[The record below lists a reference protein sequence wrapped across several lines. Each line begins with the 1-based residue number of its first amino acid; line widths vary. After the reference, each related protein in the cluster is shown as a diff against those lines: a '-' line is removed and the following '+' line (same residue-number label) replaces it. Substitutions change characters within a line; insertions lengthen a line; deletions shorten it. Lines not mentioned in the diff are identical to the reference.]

1 MSNSSTTSICAYLEA
16 TLAEIAQA
24 AQAHS
29 AVVPATTQEWP
40 ARLAVAYSGGLDSS
54 VLLHAAA
61 HYASTRGIK
70 LFAFHIHHGISP
82 NADQWQ
88 IHCAETCAKLNVQF
102 DTRGI
107 ELHNRDKSG
116 VEEAARISRYAALG
130 DLCRQ
135 HQVPLL
141 LTAHH
146 LDDQAETVLLQL
158 LRGSG
163 AAGLSGM
170 DRWNTASTLLGDA
183 ELLMARP
190 LLKVSRA
197 ALEEYVEKYVSTQ
210 QLTYIE
216 DESNHDPRYARNA
229 LRQQVMPVLAQYFPG
244 FQERFSRS
252 SGHMQTTQRLLVDLA
267 AQDMATCADG
277 ACLDLEHVR
286 KLSGERIDNLLRY
299 WFGLHH
305 LRMPSS
311 AWLSEM
317 RQQLLEAKADA
328 QLCVTHPDCHIRR
341 HRNRVFLTP
350 RDDIDRSEIE
360 PQAFRWNG
368 EAELHF
374 PEFGGVLHFDQAEQ
388 GIAADW
394 LRAQPLQIQYRSG
407 GERLKLAF
415 NRPTK
420 SIKYHYQAFDVPP
433 WERERLPLVSSGK
446 QILFAAGIGMDCV
459 QLASGP
465 GPHISLRWQANEI
478 AFKQD
483 ILS

>member
-1 MSNSSTTSICAYLEA
+1 MSNLHASSIYAYLEN
-16 TLAEIAQA
+16 TLAALAVTRA
-24 AQAHS
+24 AGDPQ
-29 AVVPATTQEWP
+29 VP
-40 ARLAVAYSGGLDSS
+40 ARLAIAYSGGLDSS

-61 HYASTRGIK
+61 SYAIAHGVK
-70 LFAFHIHHGISP
+70 LLAFHIHHGISP

-88 IHCAETCAKLNVQF
+88 AHCAETCARLGVEFHAQ
-102 DTRGI
+102 TI
-107 ELHNRDKSG
+107 ALHDSDKNG
-116 VEEAARISRYAALG
+116 VEEAARIGRYAALG
-130 DLCRQ
+130 ALCRQ
-135 HQVPLL
+135 HQIPLL

-170 DRWNTASTLLGDA
+170 DSWNTAPTLLGDA
-183 ELLMARP
+183 TLLMVRP

-197 ALEEYVEKYVSTQ
+197 AMEEYAAAQ
-210 QLTYIE
+210 QLAYVD

-252 SGHMQTTQRLLVDLA
+252 AGHMQTTQKLLVSLA
-267 AQDMATCADG
+267 AQDMALCADG
-277 ACLDLEHVR
+277 ACLDMDRLR
-286 KLSGERIDNLLRY
+286 QLNSERIDNLLRY

-350 RDDIDRSEIE
+350 RDDTDRSEIE
-360 PQAFRWNG
+360 PQDFRWSG
-368 EAELHF
+368 ETEIAF
-374 PEFGGVLHFDQAEQ
+374 PAFGGIMHFEPAEQ
-388 GIAADW
+388 GVAAEW
-394 LRAQPLQIQYRSG
+394 LREQALQIQYRAG
-407 GERLKLAF
+407 GEKLKLAF

-420 SIKYHYQAFDVPP
+420 ALKYHYQAFDVPP
-433 WERERLPLVSSGK
+433 WERERLPLVRSGK
-446 QILFAAGIGMDCV
+446 QIVF
-459 QLASGP
+459 ASGVGFDCHVLAVEP
-465 GPHISLRWQANEI
+465 GSHISLRWESNI
-478 AFKQD
+478 LPLSQD
-483 ILS
+483 IRFDA

>member
-1 MSNSSTTSICAYLEA
+1 VSNPHSPSIDAYLEN
-16 TLAEIAQA
+16 TLAALA
-24 AQAHS
+24 A
-29 AVVPATTQEWP
+29 AVVSQASAP
-40 ARLAVAYSGGLDSS
+40 ARLAIAYSGGLDST

-61 HYASTRGIK
+61 RYAASHDVK
-70 LFAFHIHHGISP
+70 LLAFHIHHGISP

-88 IHCAETCAKLNVQF
+88 VHCAETCARLDVEFHAQ
-102 DTRGI
+102 RI
-107 ELHNRDKSG
+107 ELRDTEKSG
-116 VEEAARISRYAALG
+116 VEEAARNSRYAALG
-130 DLCRQ
+130 DLCRL
-135 HQVPLL
+135 HQAPLL

-170 DRWNTASTLLGDA
+170 DSWNTAPSLLGDA
-183 ELLMARP
+183 SLLMVRP

-197 ALEEYVEKYVSTQ
+197 AMEQYAAAQK
-210 QLTYIE
+210 LTYVE

-252 SGHMQTTQRLLVDLA
+252 AGHMQTTQKLLVALA
-267 AQDMATCADG
+267 AQDMALCADG
-277 ACLDLEHVR
+277 ACLNMDQLR
-286 KLSGERIDNLLRY
+286 LLNPERIDNLLRY
-299 WFGLHH
+299 WFGRHH

-350 RDDIDRSEIE
+350 RDDVDRSDIA
-360 PQAFRWNG
+360 PQDFRWNG
-368 EAELHF
+368 EAEIAF
-374 PEFGGVLHFDQAEQ
+374 PLFGGVMHFAPAEQ
-388 GIAADW
+388 GVGADW
-394 LRAQPLQIQYRSG
+394 LRQQALQIQFRSG
-407 GERLKLAF
+407 GEKLKLAF

-420 SIKYHYQAFDVPP
+420 SVKYHYQAFDVPP
-433 WERERLPLVSSGK
+433 WERERLPLVRSGK
-446 QILFAAGIGMDCV
+446 QMVFAAGIGFDCHV
-459 QLASGP
+459 LATEP
-465 GPHISLRWQANEI
+465 GPRIALRWQSDMLPLS
-478 AFKQD
+478 QD
-483 ILS
+483 IQFDA

>member
-1 MSNSSTTSICAYLEA
+1 LR
-16 TLAEIAQA
+16 
-24 AQAHS
+24 HS
-29 AVVPATTQEWP
+29 
-40 ARLAVAYSGGLDSS
+40 
-54 VLLHAAA
+54 
-61 HYASTRGIK
+61 
-70 LFAFHIHHGISP
+70 
-82 NADQWQ
+82 
-88 IHCAETCAKLNVQF
+88 
-102 DTRGI
+102 
-107 ELHNRDKSG
+107 DKSG

-141 LTAHH
+141 LTGHH

-170 DRWNTASTLLGDA
+170 DRWNTAPTLLGDDQ
-183 ELLMARP
+183 LLMARP

-197 ALEEYVEKYVSTQ
+197 ALEQYAAAQ

-252 SGHMQTTQRLLVDLA
+252 AGHMQTTQRLLIDLA
-267 AQDMATCADG
+267 AQDMALCADG
-277 ACLDLEHVR
+277 ACLDLQQVR
-286 KLSGERIDNLLRY
+286 QLSGERIDNLLRY

-350 RDDIDRSEIE
+350 RDDADRSEIE
-360 PQAFRWNG
+360 PQAFRWSG
-368 EAELHF
+368 EAEMRF
-374 PEFGGVLHFDQAEQ
+374 PQFGGVLHFDQAEQ

-407 GERLKLAF
+407 GERLKLAL

-420 SIKYHYQAFDVPP
+420 SVKYHYQAFDVPP

-446 QILFAAGIGMDCV
+446 QILFAAGIGMDCL
-459 QLASGP
+459 QLATGP
-465 GPHISLRWQANEI
+465 GPHICLRWQADELS
-478 AFKQD
+478 FWQD
-483 ILS
+483 I

>member
-1 MSNSSTTSICAYLEA
+1 VSNSITTSIYAYLES
-16 TLAEIAQA
+16 TLAGIAQA
-24 AQAHS
+24 FP
-29 AVVPATTQEWP
+29 VTQQP

-61 HYASTRGIK
+61 QYASTHGIA

-88 IHCAETCAKLNVQF
+88 IHCAETCAKLNVAF

-107 ELHNRDKSG
+107 ELHHSDKSG

-135 HQVPLL
+135 HQIPLL

-170 DRWNTASTLLGDA
+170 DRWNTAPTLLGDDK
-183 ELLMARP
+183 LLMARP

-197 ALEEYVEKYVSTQ
+197 ALEQYVALQK
-210 QLTYIE
+210 LTYIE

-229 LRQQVMPVLAQYFPG
+229 LRQQVMPVLAEYFPG

-252 SGHMQTTQRLLVDLA
+252 SGHMQTTQRLLIDLA
-267 AQDMATCADG
+267 AQDMAVCADG
-277 ACLDLEHVR
+277 ACLDLQQVR
-286 KLSGERIDNLLRY
+286 QLSGERIDNLLRY

-360 PQAFRWNG
+360 PQAFRWSG
-368 EAELHF
+368 EAEMRF
-374 PEFGGVLHFDQAEQ
+374 PEFGGVLHFERAEQ

-394 LRAQPLQIQYRSG
+394 LSAQPLQIQYRSG

-420 SIKYHYQAFDVPP
+420 SVKYHYQAFDVPP

-459 QLASGP
+459 HLATEP
-465 GPHISLRWQANEI
+465 GLHISLRWQADEI
-478 AFKQD
+478 ALK
-483 ILS
+483 

>member
-1 MSNSSTTSICAYLEA
+1 VSNSSTTSIYAYLEA
-16 TLAEIAQA
+16 TLAAIAKA
-24 AQAHS
+24 ARTF
-29 AVVPATTQEWP
+29 PATAQERP

-54 VLLHAAA
+54 VLLHVAA
-61 HYASTRGIK
+61 HYAGTRGIK

-88 IHCAETCAKLNVQF
+88 IHCAETCAKLNVEF

-107 ELHNRDKSG
+107 ELHGSAKSG

-135 HQVPLL
+135 HQIPLL

-170 DRWNTASTLLGDA
+170 DRWNTAPTLLGDDKGDA

-197 ALEEYVEKYVSTQ
+197 ALEQYAAAQ

-229 LRQQVMPVLAQYFPG
+229 LRQQVMPVLARYFPG

-267 AQDMATCADG
+267 AQDMVACADG
-277 ACLDLEHVR
+277 ACLDLEQVR

-350 RDDIDRSEIE
+350 RDAIDRSQIA

-368 EAELHF
+368 EAEMHF

-388 GIAADW
+388 GIGADW
-394 LRAQPLQIQYRSG
+394 LRAQVLQIQYRCG

-420 SIKYHYQAFDVPP
+420 SIKYHYQACDVPP

-446 QILFAAGIGMDCV
+446 QILFAAGIGMDCL
-459 QLASGP
+459 QLSSGP
-465 GPHISLRWQANEI
+465 GPHISLRWQADEI
-478 AFKQD
+478 AFKQV

>member
-1 MSNSSTTSICAYLEA
+1 MSNSTIKSIYAYLEN
-16 TLAEIAQA
+16 TLAGVAQA
-24 AQAHS
+24 F
-29 AVVPATTQEWP
+29 PATQQP
-40 ARLAVAYSGGLDSS
+40 ARLAVAYSGGLDST

-61 HYASTRGIK
+61 HYASTHSVQ
-70 LFAFHIHHGISP
+70 LFAFHIHHGISA

-88 IHCAETCAKLNVQF
+88 VHCAETCAKLDIAY
-102 DTRGI
+102 DTRCI
-107 ELHNRDKSG
+107 ELHNSDKNG
-116 VEEAARISRYAALG
+116 IEEAARISRYVALG

-135 HQVPLL
+135 HGIPLL

-170 DRWNTASTLLGDA
+170 DRWNTAPSLLGDDK
-183 ELLMARP
+183 LLMARP
-190 LLKVSRA
+190 LLKVARA
-197 ALEEYVEKYVSTQ
+197 VLEEYVAAQ

-252 SGHMQTTQRLLVDLA
+252 AGHMQTTQRLLIDLA
-267 AQDMATCADG
+267 AQDMAVCADG

-286 KLSGERIDNLLRY
+286 QLSGERIDNLLRY

-350 RDDIDRSEIE
+350 RDDIDRSEIA

-368 EAELHF
+368 EAEMHF
-374 PEFGGVLHFDQAEQ
+374 PQFGGVLHFDRAEQ
-388 GIAADW
+388 GIAVDW
-394 LRAQPLQIQYRSG
+394 LRAQTLQIQYRSG

-420 SIKYHYQAFDVPP
+420 SVKYHYQAFDVPP
-433 WERERLPLVSSGK
+433 WERGRLPLVSSGK
-446 QILFAAGIGMDCV
+446 QILFAAGIGMDCL
-459 QLASGP
+459 QLATAP
-465 GPHISLRWQANEI
+465 GPHISLRWQVSEV
-478 AFKQD
+478 AFK
-483 ILS
+483 

>member
-1 MSNSSTTSICAYLEA
+1 MSHLHSPSIDAYLEN
-16 TLAEIAQA
+16 TLAALA
-24 AQAHS
+24 A
-29 AVVPATTQEWP
+29 AVVSLAPAP
-40 ARLAVAYSGGLDSS
+40 ARLAIAYSGGLDST

-61 HYASTRGIK
+61 RYAASHGVK
-70 LFAFHIHHGISP
+70 LLAFHIHHGISP

-88 IHCAETCAKLNVQF
+88 AHCAETCARL
-102 DTRGI
+102 GI
-107 ELHNRDKSG
+107 EFHAQRIVMRGSEKSG
-116 VEEAARISRYAALG
+116 VEEAARNSRYAALG
-130 DLCRQ
+130 DLCRA
-135 HQVPLL
+135 HQAPLL

-170 DRWNTASTLLGDA
+170 DSWNTAPSLLGDA
-183 ELLMARP
+183 SLLMVRP

-197 ALEEYVEKYVSTQ
+197 AMEQYAAAQ
-210 QLTYIE
+210 QLSYVE

-252 SGHMQTTQRLLVDLA
+252 AGHMQTTQKLLVGLA
-267 AQDMATCADG
+267 AQDMALCADG
-277 ACLDLEHVR
+277 ACLNMDQLR
-286 KLSGERIDNLLRY
+286 LLKPERIDNLLRY

-317 RQQLLEAKADA
+317 REQLLEAKADA

-350 RDDIDRSEIE
+350 RDDVDRSEIE
-360 PQAFRWNG
+360 PQDFRWNG
-368 EAELHF
+368 EAEIAF
-374 PEFGGVLHFDQAEQ
+374 PVFGGVMHFEPAEQ
-388 GIAADW
+388 GVSADW
-394 LRAQPLQIQYRSG
+394 LRQQALQIQFRSG
-407 GERLKLAF
+407 GEKLKLAF

-420 SIKYHYQAFDVPP
+420 SLKYHYQAFDVPP
-433 WERERLPLVSSGK
+433 WERERLPLVRSGK
-446 QILFAAGIGMDCV
+446 QVLFAAGIGFDCHV
-459 QLASGP
+459 LATEAGP
-465 GPHISLRWQANEI
+465 RIALRWQSDLLPLS
-478 AFKQD
+478 QD
-483 ILS
+483 MQFNV

>member
-1 MSNSSTTSICAYLEA
+1 MSNSSTASINADLEA

-24 AQAHS
+24 FPAMAQEQ
-29 AVVPATTQEWP
+29 PAQ
-40 ARLAVAYSGGLDSS
+40 LAIAYSGGLDSS

-61 HYASTRGIK
+61 QYAGAHGIK

-88 IHCAETCAKLNVQF
+88 IHCAETCAKLNVEF

-107 ELHNRDKSG
+107 ELRNRDKSG

-135 HQVPLL
+135 HRVPLL

-170 DRWNTASTLLGDA
+170 DRWNTAPTLLGDA
-183 ELLMARP
+183 ALLMARP

-197 ALEEYVEKYVSTQ
+197 ALEQYTATQ
-210 QLTYIE
+210 QLTFIE

-229 LRQQVMPVLAQYFPG
+229 LRQQVMPVLSQYFPG

-252 SGHMQTTQRLLVDLA
+252 SGHMQTTQRLLIDLA
-267 AQDMATCADG
+267 AQDMAICADG

-317 RQQLLEAKADA
+317 RQQLLEAKVDA

-368 EAELHF
+368 EAEMHF

-407 GERLKLAF
+407 GERLKLAL

-446 QILFAAGIGMDCV
+446 QILFAAGIGMDCL
-459 QLASGP
+459 QLASEP
-465 GPHISLRWQANEI
+465 GLHISLRWQAGEI
-478 AFKQD
+478 SFGQH
-483 ILS
+483 IPV

>member
-1 MSNSSTTSICAYLEA
+1 MAALA
-16 TLAEIAQA
+16 VTL
-24 AQAHS
+24 
-29 AVVPATTQEWP
+29 PASGSQVP
-40 ARLAVAYSGGLDSS
+40 ARLAIAYSGGLDSS
-54 VLLHAAA
+54 VLLHAAVRYAVA
-61 HYASTRGIK
+61 HGVK
-70 LFAFHIHHGISP
+70 LVALHIHHGISP

-88 IHCAETCAKLNVQF
+88 AHCAEACARL
-102 DTRGI
+102 DI
-107 ELHNRDKSG
+107 EFHTQRIALSNSDKSG

-130 DLCRQ
+130 ALCRQ

-170 DRWNTASTLLGDA
+170 DSWNTAPTLLGDA
-183 ELLMARP
+183 TLLMVRP

-197 ALEEYVEKYVSTQ
+197 AMEEYAAAQ
-210 QLTYIE
+210 QLAYVE

-252 SGHMQTTQRLLVDLA
+252 AGHMQTTQKLLVGLA
-267 AQDMATCADG
+267 AQDMALCADG
-277 ACLDLEHVR
+277 ACLDMGRLR
-286 KLSGERIDNLLRY
+286 QLNPERIDNLLRY

-350 RDDIDRSEIE
+350 RDDVDRSEIE
-360 PQAFRWNG
+360 PQDFRWNG
-368 EAELHF
+368 ETAIAF
-374 PEFGGVLHFDQAEQ
+374 PEFGGVMYFEPAEQ
-388 GIAADW
+388 GLAADW
-394 LRAQPLQIQYRSG
+394 LRGQALQIQYRAG
-407 GERLKLAF
+407 GEKLKLAF

-420 SIKYHYQAFDVPP
+420 ALKYHYQAFDVPP
-433 WERERLPLVSSGK
+433 WEREQLPLVRSGK
-446 QILFAAGIGMDCV
+446 QIVFASGIGFDCHV
-459 QLASGP
+459 LATEP
-465 GPHISLRWQANEI
+465 GPHIGLRWES
-478 AFKQD
+478 D
-483 ILS
+483 ILPLSQYI

>member
-1 MSNSSTTSICAYLEA
+1 MSNSSTTSIYAYLEN
-16 TLAEIAQA
+16 TLAGIAQA
-24 AQAHS
+24 FP
-29 AVVPATTQEWP
+29 AVIEEQS

-61 HYASTRGIK
+61 DYANKHGVA

-88 IHCAETCAKLNVQF
+88 IHCAETCAKLNVAF

-107 ELHNRDKSG
+107 ELHGSDKSG

-135 HQVPLL
+135 HQIPLL

-170 DRWNTASTLLGDA
+170 DRWNTAPTLLGDDK
-183 ELLMARP
+183 LLMARP

-197 ALEEYVEKYVSTQ
+197 ALEQYAAAQ

-229 LRQQVMPVLAQYFPG
+229 LRQQVMPVLTQYFPG

-252 SGHMQTTQRLLVDLA
+252 AGHMQTTQRLLIDLA
-267 AQDMATCADG
+267 AQDMAVCADG
-277 ACLDLEHVR
+277 ACLDLQHVR
-286 KLSGERIDNLLRY
+286 QLSGERIDNLLRY
-299 WFGLHH
+299 WFGLHR

-368 EAELHF
+368 ETEMRF
-374 PEFGGVLHFDQAEQ
+374 PEFGGVLHFDRAEQ

-420 SIKYHYQAFDVPP
+420 SVKYHYQAFDVPP

-459 QLASGP
+459 QLATEP
-465 GPHISLRWQANEI
+465 GPHISLRWQADEI
-478 AFKQD
+478 A
-483 ILS
+483 LR

>member
-1 MSNSSTTSICAYLEA
+1 MSNSSIPSISAYLEN
-16 TLAEIAQA
+16 TLAGIAQA
-24 AQAHS
+24 F
-29 AVVPATTQEWP
+29 PAIASQQQ

-61 HYASTRGIK
+61 QYAGAHGAQ

-88 IHCAETCAKLNVQF
+88 SHCAEACARLGVVF
-102 DTRGI
+102 DTRRI
-107 ELHNRDKSG
+107 ALRNSDKSG

-135 HQVPLL
+135 HQIPLL
-141 LTAHH
+141 LTGHH

-170 DRWNTASTLLGDA
+170 DRWNTAPTLLGDA
-183 ELLMARP
+183 VLLMARP

-197 ALEEYVEKYVSTQ
+197 ALEQYAAAQ
-210 QLTYIE
+210 QLTFIE

-229 LRQQVMPVLAQYFPG
+229 LRQQVMPVLAQHFPG

-252 SGHMQTTQRLLVDLA
+252 AGHMQTTQRLLIDLA
-267 AQDMATCADG
+267 AQDMAVCADG

-286 KLSGERIDNLLRY
+286 QLSGERIDNLLRY

-350 RDDIDRSEIE
+350 RDDVDRSEIE

-368 EAELHF
+368 EAEMRF
-374 PEFGGVLHFDQAEQ
+374 PQFGGVLHFDQAEQ
-388 GIAADW
+388 GIDADW
-394 LRAQPLQIQYRSG
+394 LRAQSLQIQYRSG
-407 GERLKLAF
+407 GERLKLAL

-420 SIKYHYQAFDVPP
+420 SVKYHYQAFDVPP

-446 QILFAAGIGMDCV
+446 QILFAAGIGMDCL
-459 QLASGP
+459 QLAAGP
-465 GPHISLRWQANEI
+465 GLHISLRWQADELPFRQGI
-478 AFKQD
+478 
-483 ILS
+483 

>member
-1 MSNSSTTSICAYLEA
+1 VSNSSTTSISAYLEN
-16 TLAEIAQA
+16 TLAGIAQA
-24 AQAHS
+24 F
-29 AVVPATTQEWP
+29 PATISPQP
-40 ARLAVAYSGGLDSS
+40 SRLAVAYSGGLDSS

-61 HYASTRGIK
+61 QYAAAHGVK

-88 IHCAETCAKLNVQF
+88 AHCAAACAALDVAF
-102 DTRGI
+102 DTRRI
-107 ELHNRDKSG
+107 ELRHSDKSG

-141 LTAHH
+141 LTGHH

-170 DRWNTASTLLGDA
+170 DRWNTAPTLLGDDQ
-183 ELLMARP
+183 LLMARP

-197 ALEEYVEKYVSTQ
+197 TLEQYATAQ
-210 QLTYIE
+210 QLRYIE

-252 SGHMQTTQRLLVDLA
+252 AGHMQTTQRLLVDLA
-267 AQDMATCADG
+267 AQDIALCADG
-277 ACLDLEHVR
+277 ACLDLQQVR
-286 KLSGERIDNLLRY
+286 QLSGERIDNLLRY

-350 RDDIDRSEIE
+350 RDDADRSEIE
-360 PQAFRWNG
+360 PQTFRWSG
-368 EAELHF
+368 EAEMRF
-374 PEFGGVLHFDQAEQ
+374 PQFGGVLHFEQAEQ

-407 GERLKLAF
+407 GERLKLAL

-420 SIKYHYQAFDVPP
+420 SVKYHYQAFDVPP

-446 QILFAAGIGMDCV
+446 QILFAAGIGMDCL
-459 QLASGP
+459 QLATGP
-465 GPHISLRWQANEI
+465 GPHVCLRWQADELS
-478 AFKQD
+478 FRQD
-483 ILS
+483 I